1 VKANYPIHLPRGQ
14 AHTIDVYV
22 KEFHQKPMDTPPP
35 SPARTLA
42 QGLVA
47 LLDVEE
53 IDTDLYRGARRPGG
67 EGRVFGGQVIAQ
79 ALQAAQKSTEA
90 ERIAHS
96 LHAYFMR
103 PGDERYPIIYRVE
116 RDFEGRSFATRRVIA
131 MQKGKPILNMA
142 CSFQMAEDG
151 LHHQDAMPDVP
162 APDTLMSEA
171 ALLAASGDQIP
182 EAVRGFLGRPRP
194 IELRPVDPRVW
205 LTPERREPSQAT
217 WFRLVAPIGDDPTLH
232 RAILAYASDHVLL
245 GTSTLPHE
253 VSWLTGN
260 MQTASLDHAL
270 WLHEPFRA
278 DEWLLY
284 TTDSPWAGHAR
295 GFNRGRI
302 FAADGRLVASVT
314 QEGLIRLRD

>member
-1 VKANYPIHLPRGQ
+1 
-14 AHTIDVYV
+14 
-22 KEFHQKPMDTPPP
+22 MDTVPRSAP
-35 SPARTLA
+35 SPDRLA
-42 QGLVA
+42 QGLVD

-67 EGRVFGGQVIAQ
+67 QGRVFGGQVIAQ
-79 ALQAAQKSTEA
+79 ALQAAQRSTEA
-90 ERIAHS
+90 PKVAHS

-142 CSFQMAEDG
+142 CSFQTPEEGM
-151 LHHQDAMPDVP
+151 HHQDAMPDVP
-162 APDTLMSEA
+162 RPEA
-171 ALLAASGDQIP
+171 LPTERALLDELGDQVP
-182 EAVRGFLGRPRP
+182 APLRAFLSQIRP
-194 IELRPVDPRVW
+194 IEMRVTDPRQVM
-205 LTPERREPSQAT
+205 TPAPRAPQQSI
-217 WFRLVAPIGDDPTLH
+217 WFRLVAPIGDDPMLH
-232 RAILAYASDHVLL
+232 RAILAYASDFVLL
-245 GTSTLPHE
+245 GTSTLPHGM
-253 VSWLTGN
+253 SWLTHD

-302 FAADGRLVASVT
+302 FTADGRLVASVA
-314 QEGLIRLRD
+314 QEGLIRLRQLQGDAGA